1 VRICSLLPSATE
13 IAFALGLGDSVVAVT
28 HECDYPFAA
37 TKLPRITRT
46 PIHNEM
52 NSRDIDAAVMASV
65 AQGESLYRIDMD
77 LMRELAPDLILTQQL
92 CEVCA
97 VSMGEVQRALKG
109 LPSQPRVVNLE
120 PRSLDGII
128 ENIFDV
134 AAETGANATAAVL
147 VADLRMRIERI
158 RRQAATLQRPRV
170 FCMEWADPVFCGGH
184 WMKELVE
191 IAGGRD
197 DLSLLHR
204 PSTRIEWQ
212 QVVEFAPEVLVL
224 TCCGFDVTRM
234 RREVEVLAA
243 NTSVTPG
250 FRELPA
256 VRAGRVYV
264 TNAMA
269 YFSRPGPRI
278 VDSLEILAHLIH
290 PQVFADPG
298 YPDAF
303 AHIPT
308 VARAAGRSL

>member
-13 IAFALGLGDSVVAVT
+13 IAFALGLGDSVVAVS
-28 HECDYPFAA
+28 HECDYPPAA
-37 TKLPRITRT
+37 SKLPRITRT

-52 NSRDIDAAVMASV
+52 NSRDIDAAVMAAVS
-65 AQGESLYRIDMD
+65 QGESLYRIDME
-77 LMRELAPDLILTQQL
+77 LVRQLAPDLILTQQL

-97 VSMGEVQRALKG
+97 VSMGEVQRALAG
-109 LPSQPRVVNLE
+109 LPSQPRIVNLE

-134 AAETGANATAAVL
+134 ASETGANAAAATV
-147 VADLRMRIERI
+147 VAALRMRIERV
-158 RRQAATLQRPRV
+158 RQRAAALKRPRV

-191 IAGGRD
+191 IAGGID

-204 PSTRIEWQ
+204 PSTRIEWRE
-212 QVVEFAPEVLVL
+212 VVEFAPEVLVL
-224 TCCGFDVTRM
+224 TCCGFNVARM
-234 RREVEVLAA
+234 RREVDVLAA
-243 NTSVTPG
+243 NPG
-250 FRELPA
+250 FPDLPA

-278 VDSLEILAHLIH
+278 VDSLEVVAHLIH
-290 PQVFADPG
+290 PEAFADPG
-298 YPDAF
+298 YPEAF
-303 AHIPT
+303 ARVPT
-308 VARAAGRSL
+308 IAHAAGRSA